1 MRESKQARQPRG
13 YTMGA
18 RQESVEETRQRITV
32 ATMNLHERVGPRHTT
47 VSAIAEEAGVTRL
60 TVYRHFPDDSALV
73 GACSA
78 HWSTVHPRPEVSGWE
93 AFDDPVQRL
102 RTALL
107 ETYRWARTAAPM
119 MTMIHRDLDVMP
131 DFVAQF
137 LAAGQAKPHRRAGPA
152 VRRASCSAAAAGGS
166 DRPCLGCPHLGV
178 TVPAR
183 SARATWRPSTQWWRP
198 PTRSCSPEPATA
210 PGLPRPSGRSRRAT
224 SRSAPPPPAP
234 RSRRLPGRGR

>member
-137 LAAGQAKPHRRAGPA
+137 LAQDRQSRIDALVQPFGVRVALQRRLVA
-152 VRRASCSAAAAGGS
+152 VIGHALDVRTWVSLCQRGLLSDVEAVDAMVAAADAVLQS
-166 DRPCLGCPHLGV
+166 
-178 TVPAR
+178 
-183 SARATWRPSTQWWRP
+183 
-198 PTRSCSPEPATA
+198 
-210 PGLPRPSGRSRRAT
+210 
-224 SRSAPPPPAP
+224 
-234 RSRRLPGRGR
+234 